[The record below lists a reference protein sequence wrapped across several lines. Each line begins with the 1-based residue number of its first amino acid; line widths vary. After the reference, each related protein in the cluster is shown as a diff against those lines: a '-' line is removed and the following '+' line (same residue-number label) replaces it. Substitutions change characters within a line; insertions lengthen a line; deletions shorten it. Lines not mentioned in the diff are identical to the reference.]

1 MKNKIKRPN
10 LTKLKTKVKVP
21 PVKIPKALQR
31 RKAPEERL
39 KEAFAN
45 VPKITNETIAEH
57 REEVLSSARKY
68 IYPLKH
74 SRGRIVIISSSI
86 TVLAIVLFLVYIGLS
101 LYSFQST
108 NSFIYGVSKVVPFPV
123 AKVGGRW
130 VSYDSYLFEIRRYM
144 HYYQTQQHVNFSS
157 AGGAKQLNV
166 YKKQAMSEVITDA
179 YVSELAQQYG
189 VTVSNQQVNN
199 EVSLVQSQNR
209 LGDSQQE
216 LAAVLNNFWGW
227 SINDFKRELRLQML
241 QQAVAAKLDV
251 GAQKLAQSTLAAINK
266 GGNFATLASEVSDDI
281 STKSNGGQFPS
292 LISRNDPN
300 ISPQITQEL
309 FRLKPGQVSGIINTG
324 YTLEILK
331 VLSVEGNKIQ
341 AAHISFNLNPISTY
355 IAPLER
361 TQKPQYFIHV

>member
-179 YVSELAQQYG
+179 YVSELAQHYG
-189 VTVSNQQVNN
+189 
-199 EVSLVQSQNR
+199 
-209 LGDSQQE
+209 
-216 LAAVLNNFWGW
+216 
-227 SINDFKRELRLQML
+227 
-241 QQAVAAKLDV
+241 
-251 GAQKLAQSTLAAINK
+251 
-266 GGNFATLASEVSDDI
+266 
-281 STKSNGGQFPS
+281 
-292 LISRNDPN
+292 
-300 ISPQITQEL
+300 
-309 FRLKPGQVSGIINTG
+309 
-324 YTLEILK
+324 
-331 VLSVEGNKIQ
+331 
-341 AAHISFNLNPISTY
+341 
-355 IAPLER
+355 
-361 TQKPQYFIHV
+361 